1 MKPQSQARVGLR
13 LPPVAISGSPLF
25 LWQMYTDF
33 EVIQDS
39 LRESLQSTQSTLKK
53 NKNSILIGIP
63 STTPSCDGSGFLFGQ
78 REKISKPVNSLG
90 VGLV

>member
-39 LRESLQSTQSTLKK
+39 LKSEGESSVY
-53 NKNSILIGIP
+53 
-63 STTPSCDGSGFLFGQ
+63 
-78 REKISKPVNSLG
+78 SKYIKEE
-90 VGLV
+90 